1 MIGWVRCIRHSKL
14 NFHTIPVLSPIITL
28 VKMSREEVATPQVLK
43 GRIVIY
49 SILGCPHC
57 LQAKS
62 TLQDLKLP
70 FTDVSIDRFP
80 PHVREWLKD
89 KTGKTSVPQIFFN
102 KTYIGGN
109 AEFQAMI
116 KNADE
121 FQKVLDDVQHNQGPD
136 DSDPL
141 LPNPA
146 EAKDVP
152 KNLKGGG
159 MEFHCELDEYAAF
172 VNELK
177 NSGIIKDRR
186 PGGLFSKKFKDAFT
200 GKDFVDWAM
209 ETKNV
214 DQTKAL
220 EMGQE
225 LISRKFGFGIALEE
239 FKYDPEAVYQLGS
252 GLSGN
257 ALNADQLN
265 NCAQRS
271 ANDVAEDLRKLILQ
285 IFAAFLS
292 KDGRSV
298 DYKGIKESKMFDT
311 YKSIARELQRVN
323 LKDLKR
329 EEKLAFFINTYNAL
343 VIHGNIERGTPTNT
357 WQRYKFF
364 STVAYNIG
372 GQIFTLN
379 DIENGILRGNRASM
393 ATLYLTPFSKSDPRL
408 QHALPIVEPR
418 IHFALNCGAK
428 SCPPIKT
435 FSAGDIENELKMAT
449 ESFLENDDAIIIDE
463 VDGTIH
469 LSMLFKW
476 YHNDFGETKGQILKW
491 IYDQMASKE
500 KLDQLNSIFDKIGQE
515 NVKVKYITYDWGH
528 NNKD

>member
-1 MIGWVRCIRHSKL
+1 MIGSKISYL
-14 NFHTIPVLSPIITL
+14 LKSFNYLLASVTVTKLDNPD
-28 VKMSREEVATPQVLK
+28 KMSRVATPQVLK

-49 SILGCPHC
+49 SIIGCPHC

-62 TLQDLKLP
+62 TLQDLRLP

-80 PHVREWLKD
+80 NHVRDWLKQ

-102 KTYIGGN
+102 KIYIGGN
-109 AEFQAMI
+109 AEFQDLV
-116 KNADE
+116 KNSEEFDKILDE
-121 FQKVLDDVQHNQGPD
+121 VLHNESLD
-136 DSDPL
+136 ETDPL

-152 KNLKGGG
+152 KNLKGGV
-159 MEFHCELDEYAAF
+159 EFHCEIDEYAAF

-177 NSGIIKDRR
+177 TSGIVKDRR

-209 ETKNV
+209 KTKNV
-214 DQTKAL
+214 DQNKAL

-225 LISRKFGFGIALEE
+225 LISRKFGFGLSHAEE
-239 FKYDPEAVYQLGS
+239 FKYDPNAIYQLGS
-252 GLSGN
+252 GLTGQ
-257 ALNADQLN
+257 ALNGDQVN
-265 NCAQRS
+265 NCAQRK
-271 ANDVAEDLRKLILQ
+271 AGEVAEDLRKLILQ

-298 DYKGIKESKMFDT
+298 DYKGIQDSQMFET

-323 LKDLKR
+323 LKDLKHDD
-329 EEKLAFFINTYNAL
+329 KLAFFINTYNAL
-343 VIHGNIERGTPTNT
+343 VIHGNIEKGTPSNT

-364 STVAYNIG
+364 STVAYDIG

-379 DIENGILRGNRASM
+379 DMENGILRGNKASM

-408 QHALPIVEPR
+408 EHSLDQVEPR

-435 FSAGDIENELKMAT
+435 FSSGDIENELKMAT
-449 ESFLENDDAIIIDE
+449 ESFLENDDAIIIDVE
-463 VDGTIH
+463 NSTIH

-476 YHNDFGETKGQILKW
+476 YHSDFGETKGQILKW
-491 IYDQMASKE
+491 IYDKMASKE
-500 KLDQLNSIFDKIGQE
+500 KLEQLNEIFNKIGE
-515 NVKVKYITYDWGH
+515 DNIKVKYITYDWGH